1 MVFAKRRRPTPPK
14 GLGRAE
20 KKGLEEG
27 YECAMGVL
35 QLARAVS
42 SRDGK
47 HRDPYRDMMPNEAAD
62 RYSVSGKKHLTPIKK
77 KLIRATS
84 VFVLNIILGVLA
96 GLVYSRLER
105 PGEMQERVKTTQLLQ
120 QLRSRL
126 SADDF
131 ALAIDA
137 FGGSNETI
145 ASDIEAWEADDMDR
159 LTFNWDSSGA
169 MFFAFTVATSIGYGT
184 FAPVTPEGRLFTII
198 YAIFAIPLMLVA
210 FTSLCS
216 VLLRLLAEKLAGRK
230 RELPIKVFR
239 MMDVDRS
246 GTLSKKECIRAFR
259 IMGLGHYSG
268 PLATMDKRRRLQQS
282 WDKIDPKGRGELV
295 LEQFRQLLVIMLP
308 DEDQAL
314 LFVDVITRSYIS
326 IVAAGFF
333 LAFCMCST
341 GMFVYLKRDE
351 GWTVLDSLYFTTMT
365 FLT

>member
-1 MVFAKRRRPTPPK
+1 
-14 GLGRAE
+14 
-20 KKGLEEG
+20 
-27 YECAMGVL
+27 MGVL

-105 PGEMQERVKTTQLLQ
+105 PGERQERIKTTQLLHE
-120 QLRSRL
+120 LRSRL

-137 FGGSNETI
+137 FGGSKETI
-145 ASDIEAWEADDMDR
+145 ASDIEAWEADLQLGFNMGGGPSMDR

-341 GMFVYLKRDE
+341 AMFVYLKRDE

>member
-1 MVFAKRRRPTPPK
+1 MA
-14 GLGRAE
+14 
-20 KKGLEEG
+20 
-27 YECAMGVL
+27 
-35 QLARAVS
+35 S
-42 SRDGK
+42 SSVALRTAGG
-47 HRDPYRDMMPNEAAD
+47 AA
-62 RYSVSGKKHLTPIKK
+62 
-77 KLIRATS
+77 AAAA
-84 VFVLNIILGVLA
+84 A
-96 GLVYSRLER
+96 GLACACAFGDALAQAR
-105 PGEMQERVKTTQLLQ
+105 PAGEAHPAQANLTRVWVVGHSGTGKTTT
-120 QLRSRL
+120 
-126 SADDF
+126 A
-131 ALAIDA
+131 
-137 FGGSNETI
+137 
-145 ASDIEAWEADDMDR
+145 
-159 LTFNWDSSGA
+159 
-169 MFFAFTVATSIGYGT
+169 
-184 FAPVTPEGRLFTII
+184 
-198 YAIFAIPLMLVA
+198 
-210 FTSLCS
+210 
-216 VLLRLLAEKLAGRK
+216 RLLAEKLAGRK

-341 GMFVYLKRDE
+341 AMFVYLKRDE